1 MPWLRN
7 LVYLLV
13 LLIAAPKLIYSA
25 IRLGKYRQGLAAKFL
40 GLVPRL
46 SRSANQRRIW
56 FHAVSVGE
64 VNMLQPLLQEIQQ
77 REPDCQCVI
86 STTTLTG
93 FQLAQKKYAPHT
105 VFYCPLDFS
114 WAVKTAIRRI
124 QPDLVVLVELELWP
138 NLIHYAAAHSKVI
151 VVNGRLSE
159 KSTRG
164 YRRLG
169 WVVKQTIRQIE
180 HISVQNQEYYDR
192 FLQIGAT
199 QQQLTITGSIKF
211 DGAQSDRQNEATQ
224 KLATLAGIL
233 ESDRII
239 VAGSTQVEEEEVS
252 LEVFQALSSTYPQLK
267 LIIVPRH
274 PERFEEVA
282 QRIEKRGLSFA
293 RRSTMDQPLPTT
305 MKIILVD
312 AIGELG
318 AWWGTAHIALVG
330 GSLGK
335 RGGQNMIEP
344 AAYGVPLSFGPNT
357 RNFRDI
363 VEMLIQQD
371 AARVIHNQQEFQQ
384 FVVDCLEKPEFASA
398 LGDRARQFVQK
409 HQGATRRTVDIL
421 VTLLPHSQPH

>member
-25 IRLGKYRQGLAAKFL
+25 IRRGKYRQGFTAKFL

-46 SRSANQRRIW
+46 SRSANERCVW

-64 VNMLQPLLQEIQQ
+64 VNMLQPLLQEIEQ
-77 REPDCQCVI
+77 REPHCQCVI

-93 FQLAQKKYAPHT
+93 FQLARKKYAPRT

-114 WAVKTAIRRI
+114 WAVKTAIKRI
-124 QPDLVVLVELELWP
+124 QPDLLVLVELELWP
-138 NLIHYAAAHSKVI
+138 NLIHYGSRQSKVI
-151 VVNGRLSE
+151 VINGRLSE

-169 WVVKQTIRQIE
+169 WILKQTIRQLE
-180 HISVQNQEYYDR
+180 QISVQNQEYYDR
-192 FLQIGAT
+192 FVQIGAT
-199 QQQLTITGSIKF
+199 PQQLTITGSIKF

-224 KLATLAGIL
+224 KLVTLAGIQ
-233 ESDRII
+233 ESDKII
-239 VAGSTQVEEEEVS
+239 LAGSTQVEEEEVS
-252 LEVFQALSSTYPQLK
+252 LEVFQRLHRTYPQLK

-282 QRIEKRGLSFA
+282 QRIEKSGFHFS
-293 RRSTMDQPLPTT
+293 RRSEMDQPLPST

-344 AAYGVPLSFGPNT
+344 AGYGVPISFGPNT

-371 AARVIHNQQEFQQ
+371 AARVIHNQDEFQQ
-384 FVVDCLEKPEFASA
+384 FVVDCLEKPEFARG
-398 LGDRARQFVQK
+398 LGERAKQLVQK
-409 HQGATRRTVDIL
+409 QQGATRRTADIL
-421 VTLLPHSQPH
+421 VTLLPH